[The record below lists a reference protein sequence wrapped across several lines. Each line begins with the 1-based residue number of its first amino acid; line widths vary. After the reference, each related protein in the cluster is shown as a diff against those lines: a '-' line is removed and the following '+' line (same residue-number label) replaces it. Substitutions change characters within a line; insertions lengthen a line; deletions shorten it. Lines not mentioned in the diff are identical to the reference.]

1 MRAGLTVDQFW
12 SMTPKETHLYL
23 EAATWKEKQKQRSR
37 AWLAWHIAAFT
48 RAKKMPAYAA
58 VVKPKEARVL
68 TAEEKKR
75 KQAEFEELVKRI
87 EHGKNSDIG

>member
-1 MRAGLTVDQFW
+1 
-12 SMTPKETHLYL
+12 
-23 EAATWKEKQKQRSR
+23 
-37 AWLAWHIAAFT
+37 
-48 RAKKMPAYAA
+48 MPAYAA